1 MSKSINANTSILS
14 QNNLFTGPSQG
25 TKDPKTRE
33 LSILTRTIVE
43 IISTPC
49 RRLSDSPFRFE
60 RTHEAAQHNSQIIL
74 NHGGDLE
81 ALLSSLSYSFTH
93 YGSEF
98 RATNLLE
105 KLLSSILNTL

>member
-1 MSKSINANTSILS
+1 MSKSNNANINILS

-49 RRLSDSPFRFE
+49 RRLSDSPFRFK
-60 RTHEAAQHNSQIIL
+60 RTYEAAQHNSQIIL
-74 NHGGDLE
+74 NHGGNLE

-93 YGSEF
+93 Y
-98 RATNLLE
+98 
-105 KLLSSILNTL
+105 